1 MKSRGSRLL
10 QAALVVALVVAL
22 AVPGIALA
30 KPQAKNLRAK
40 ASRAASVT
48 AGFKQPRPQM
58 EKRVNNVLAA
68 RERRF
73 AAAEANI
80 SKKIERVRVLADK
93 ISAEASG
100 SIDATAMAA
109 VYETLESAEAH
120 LAAASAM
127 ESDTV
132 GPAFKS
138 MLDAANKRAA
148 FLEAK
153 KAGRASVAELKLARQ
168 DVREAARLLR
178 GIVQS
183 LKPTEDAATS
193 DS

>member
-1 MKSRGSRLL
+1 MKSRSSRLL
-10 QAALVVALVVAL
+10 QAALVVALIVAL

-30 KPQAKNLRAK
+30 RPQAKNLRAK
-40 ASRAASVT
+40 ASHAASVT

-58 EKRVNNVLAA
+58 EKRINNVLAA

-80 SKKIERVRVLADK
+80 SKKIARVRALADK
-93 ISAEASG
+93 ISTEASQ

-109 VYETLESAEAH
+109 VYAKLNLAQAH
-120 LAAASAM
+120 LDAASAN

-132 GPAFKS
+132 GPAFKG

-148 FLEAK
+148 FFEAK
-153 KAGRASVAELKLARQ
+153 KAGRASVAELKLARRN
-168 DVREAARLLR
+168 VKEAARLLR